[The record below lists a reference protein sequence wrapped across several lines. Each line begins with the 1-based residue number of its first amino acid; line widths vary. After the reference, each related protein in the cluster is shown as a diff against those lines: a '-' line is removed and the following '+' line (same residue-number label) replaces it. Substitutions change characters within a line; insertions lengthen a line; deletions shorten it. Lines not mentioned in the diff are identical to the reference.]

1 MKQGQA
7 SSSGPGGRKIEPR
20 GTGVNPGAVADLGN
34 MKGNHSDKGDMPFSP
49 KPWATDGFHAPGV
62 KGKKV
67 NPSGSQGSY

>member
-7 SSSGPGGRKIEPR
+7 SSSGAGSRKVEPTSR
-20 GTGVNPGAVADLGN
+20 GVNPGAVANLGN
-34 MKGNHSDKGDMPFSP
+34 MQGNHADRGDMPF
-49 KPWATDGFHAPGV
+49 KTTPWATEGFHAPSV

>member
-7 SSSGPGGRKIEPR
+7 SSNGSGGQKTEPR
-20 GTGVNPGAVADLGN
+20 VTGVNPGAVGNLGN
-34 MKGNHSDKGDMPFSP
+34 MQGNHSDRGDMPF
-49 KPWATDGFHAPGV
+49 KTTPWATDGFHAPSV